1 MVHPHR
7 RGNLPLARFLIARHR
22 LNGAVFHAKG
32 NGLEL
37 GIYTFGDLVSD
48 PVSGRKT
55 TPVERMRQMIEM
67 AKLADDAG
75 LDIIG
80 VGEHHTLRYVN
91 SATATQI
98 AAMAAVTKR
107 IRLTSASTSLS
118 TADPVR
124 TFQEFATA
132 DLVSDGRVEI
142 IFGRGA
148 FTENFPLFGHDL
160 KNYDAL
166 FIEKLQLFELL
177 NRNERVSWS
186 GKFRPPLIDAEIAPR
201 PAQTVLPVSIGAG
214 RVETVERAAHMGYAL
229 AIPMV
234 GGELRNYAHVAQA
247 YHRAGDPKAP
257 KRHLAAFAHLHVS
270 ATDHATQA
278 EFYPYYSA
286 YLEPLFRG
294 PMPPQIFAQ
303 MLSPMGA
310 LVAGSPQQV
319 IDKLSM
325 MREMMGITR
334 FLGQAD
340 VGGLP
345 FMAVMKGI
353 ELYAAKVAPALR

>member
-1 MVHPHR
+1 M
-7 RGNLPLARFLIARHR
+7 
-22 LNGAVFHAKG
+22 
-32 NGLEL
+32 EL
-37 GIYTFGDLVSD
+37 GIYTFGDLVTD
-48 PVSGRKT
+48 PVTGRKT
-55 TPVERMRQMIEM
+55 TPVVRMRQMIEM
-67 AKLADDAG
+67 ARLADDAG

-107 IRLTSASTSLS
+107 IRLTSASTSLG

-132 DLVSDGRVEI
+132 DLVSGGRVEI

-148 FTENFPLFGHDL
+148 FTENFPLFGYDL
-160 KNYDAL
+160 KDYDAL
-166 FIEKLQLFELL
+166 FIEKLELFDLL
-177 NRNERVSWS
+177 NHNERVSWS
-186 GKFRPPLIDAEIAPR
+186 GQFRPPLVDAEIAPR
-201 PAQTVLPVSIGAG
+201 PAQFALPVSIGAG
-214 RVETVERAAHMGYAL
+214 RVETVTRAAQLGYAL

-234 GGELRNYAHVAQA
+234 GGDLRNYAEVAQA
-247 YHRAGDPKAP
+247 YHRAIDPTAP

-270 ATDHATQA
+270 PSERDTQV

-286 YLEPLFRG
+286 YLEPLFHG
-294 PMPPQIFAQ
+294 PMPPRVYAQ

-319 IDKLSM
+319 IDKLSL

-345 FMAVMKGI
+345 FSAVMKGI
-353 ELYAAKVAPALR
+353 ELYAAKVAPALREAQAQ

>member
-1 MVHPHR
+1 M
-7 RGNLPLARFLIARHR
+7 
-22 LNGAVFHAKG
+22 
-32 NGLEL
+32 EL
-37 GIYTFGDLVSD
+37 GIYTFGDLVTD
-48 PVSGRKT
+48 PITGRKT

-67 AKLADDAG
+67 ARLADDAG

-107 IRLTSASTSLS
+107 IRLTSASTSLG

-132 DLVSDGRVEI
+132 DLVSEGRVEI

-148 FTENFPLFGHDL
+148 FTENFPLFGYDL
-160 KNYDAL
+160 KDYDAL
-166 FIEKLQLFELL
+166 FIEKLQLFDLL

-186 GKFRPPLIDAEIAPR
+186 GRFRPPLVDAEIAPR
-201 PAQTVLPVSIGAG
+201 PAQAVLPVSIGAG
-214 RVETVERAAHMGYAL
+214 RVETVTRAAQMGYAL

-234 GGELRNYAHVAQA
+234 GGDLRDYAEVAQA
-247 YHRAGDPKAP
+247 YHRAIGPNAP

-270 ATDHATQA
+270 ASERDTQVG
-278 EFYPYYSA
+278 FYPYYSA

-294 PMPPQIFAQ
+294 PMPPKIYAQ

-319 IDKLSM
+319 VDKLSL

-345 FMAVMKGI
+345 FAAVMKGI
-353 ELYAAKVAPALR
+353 ELYATKVAPALRERRAP

>member
-1 MVHPHR
+1 M
-7 RGNLPLARFLIARHR
+7 
-22 LNGAVFHAKG
+22 
-32 NGLEL
+32 EL
-37 GIYTFGDLVSD
+37 GIYTFGDLVTD
-48 PVSGRKT
+48 PVTGRKT
-55 TPVERMRQMIEM
+55 TPVVRMRQMIEM
-67 AKLADDAG
+67 ARLADDAG

-107 IRLTSASTSLS
+107 IRLTSASTSLG

-132 DLVSDGRVEI
+132 DLVSGGRVEI

-148 FTENFPLFGHDL
+148 FTENFPLFGYDL
-160 KNYDAL
+160 KDYDAL
-166 FIEKLQLFELL
+166 FIEKLELFDLL
-177 NRNERVSWS
+177 NHNERVSWS
-186 GKFRPPLIDAEIAPR
+186 GQFRPPLVDAEIAPR
-201 PAQTVLPVSIGAG
+201 PAQPALPVSIGAG
-214 RVETVERAAHMGYAL
+214 RVETVTRAAQLGYAL

-234 GGELRNYAHVAQA
+234 GGDLRNYAEVAQA
-247 YHRAGDPKAP
+247 YHRAIHPTAP

-270 ATDHATQA
+270 ASERDTQV

-286 YLEPLFRG
+286 YLEPLFHG
-294 PMPPQIFAQ
+294 PMPPRVYAQ

-319 IDKLSM
+319 IDKLSV

-345 FMAVMKGI
+345 FSAVMKGI
-353 ELYAAKVAPALR
+353 ELYAAKVAPALREAQAQ